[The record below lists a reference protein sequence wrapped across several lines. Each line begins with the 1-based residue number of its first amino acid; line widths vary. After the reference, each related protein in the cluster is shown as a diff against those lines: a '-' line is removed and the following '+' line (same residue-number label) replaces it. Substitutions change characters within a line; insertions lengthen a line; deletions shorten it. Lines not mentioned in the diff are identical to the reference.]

1 MSGENLLECRD
12 GNGLRSSPPVIATA
26 GFFMVNMQALAYRKA
41 LARRPDWDRPI
52 KAAVVEV
59 CGNTGYNWFDI

>member
-1 MSGENLLECRD
+1 
-12 GNGLRSSPPVIATA
+12 
-26 GFFMVNMQALAYRKA
+26 MVNMQALAYRKA

-59 CGNTGYNWFDI
+59 CGNTGYNWLDVQEVEKLDS